1 MGAQGYLARKVL
13 YALLT
18 LLFVLVAN
26 FMLFRVMPSDPVTL
40 VTRTLRLSEA
50 DQQDLRESL
59 GLCVPPEG
67 ENKCSIVGQLATL
80 PTYMKET
87 VTGNLGRSLRSA
99 RPVVDEISSSLWPTI
114 LLVGLG
120 TIFSTT
126 FGVLIGIKG
135 GWRRGSSFDTSSLY
149 SSLVFYS
156 MPEGWLGMILIL
168 LFVGTLGWFP
178 SGGYQSSA
186 GLTGFAHVIDVA
198 NHLFLP
204 CLTLTLGYIGEY
216 AIIMRSSLLEVM
228 NDDFVQTARAK
239 GVQDRLVRRRHAVPN
254 AFLPTFTLIFLS
266 FGFVLGGSIIVETV
280 FSWPGIGRLTYDAIQ
295 ELDYPIIQGVFLLA
309 SATVI
314 VFNLIA
320 DITYAYLDPRIRTA

>member
-1 MGAQGYLARKVL
+1 VL

-50 DQQDLRESL
+50 DQQDLRQSL

-67 ENKCSIVGQLATL
+67 QAKCSLVGQLATL
-80 PTYMKET
+80 PTYMRET
-87 VTGNLGRSLRSA
+87 LTGNLGRSLRSA
-99 RPVVDEISSSLWPTI
+99 RPVVDEISSRLWPTI

-120 TIFSTT
+120 TIFSTSI
-126 FGVLIGIKG
+126 GVLIGIKG

-266 FGFVLGGSIIVETV
+266 FGFVLGGSIIIETV
-280 FSWPGIGRLTYDAIQ
+280 FSWPGIGRLTYDAIG

-309 SATVI
+309 SSTVI

-320 DITYAYLDPRIRTA
+320 DITYAYLDPRIRAA

>member
-1 MGAQGYLARKVL
+1 VGAQEYLARRVL

-67 ENKCSIVGQLATL
+67 QAKCSLVGQLATL
-80 PTYMKET
+80 PTYMRET
-87 VTGNLGRSLRSA
+87 LTGNLGRSLRSA
-99 RPVVDEISSSLWPTI
+99 RPVVDEISSRLWPTI

-120 TIFSTT
+120 TIFSTSI
-126 FGVLIGIKG
+126 GVLIGIKG
-135 GWRRGSSFDTSSLY
+135 GWRRGSTFDTSSLY

-156 MPEGWLGMILIL
+156 MPEGWLGMLLIL

-186 GLTGFAHVIDVA
+186 GLTGFAHIIDVA

-266 FGFVLGGSIIVETV
+266 FGFVLGGSIIIETV
-280 FSWPGIGRLTYDAIQ
+280 FSWPGIGRLTYDAIS

-320 DITYAYLDPRIRTA
+320 DITYAYLDPRIRAA

>member
-1 MGAQGYLARKVL
+1 MGAQEYLARRVL

-50 DQQDLRESL
+50 DQQDLRQSL

-67 ENKCSIVGQLATL
+67 QAKCSLVGQLATL
-80 PTYMKET
+80 PTYMRET
-87 VTGNLGRSLRSA
+87 LTGNLGRSLRSA
-99 RPVVDEISSSLWPTI
+99 RPVVDEISSRLWPTI

-120 TIFSTT
+120 TIFSTSI
-126 FGVLIGIKG
+126 GVLIGIKG

-266 FGFVLGGSIIVETV
+266 FGFVLGGSIIIETV
-280 FSWPGIGRLTYDAIQ
+280 FSWPGIGRLTYDAIG

-309 SATVI
+309 SSTVI

-320 DITYAYLDPRIRTA
+320 DITYAYLDPRIRAA